1 MTGPAIQRP
10 CETIR
15 LFLGGDVMT
24 GRGIDQIL
32 PHPGDPTL
40 YEGYVGTADGYVALA
55 ERRNGPIPRAV
66 PFDHIWGDLL
76 DDLAGRDCDL
86 RIINLETAITT
97 ADAPAPKGIN
107 YRMHPA
113 NAPVL
118 SAAGIDTVTLAN
130 NHTLDWGVP
139 GLVETLDVLEQLG
152 IAAVGA
158 GRTVEDAAAPRA
170 LPLANGAR
178 LLILAY
184 GARDSGIPGRWGAA
198 PAWPG
203 INLLPEMPDSVI
215 DDTRA
220 RLERHRQAGDVTL
233 VSIHWGGNWGYDIH
247 PETRRL
253 AHRLI
258 EEAGVDIVHGHSSH
272 HPKAIEIHE
281 GKLVLYGAGDL
292 INDYEGIRGHEA
304 YRSDLVLGY
313 VAEIQLADGRLRSLE
328 LLPYRIRGFRLWRAA
343 REDAKWLHAMLQRE
357 CGPFGLNV
365 TPTGTG
371 AFQITE
377 T

>member
-1 MTGPAIQRP
+1 MTGPQGQRRR
-10 CETIR
+10 ETVR

-32 PHPGDPTL
+32 PHPGDPKL

-55 ERRNGPIPRAV
+55 EQRNGPIPRAV
-66 PFDHIWGDLL
+66 PFSYVWGDLL

-86 RIINLETAITT
+86 RFVNLETAITT

-113 NAPVL
+113 NAPAL
-118 SAAGIDTVTLAN
+118 SVAGIDAVTLAN
-130 NHTLDWGVP
+130 NHTLDWGVE
-139 GLVETLDVLEQLG
+139 GLVETLEVLEQSG
-152 IAAVGA
+152 IVVVGA
-158 GRTVEDAAAPRA
+158 GRIAEDAAAPKI
-170 LPLANGAR
+170 LPLSSGAR
-178 LLILAY
+178 LLMQSY
-184 GARDSGIPGRWGAA
+184 GARDSGIPGHWGAA

-203 INLLPEMPDSVI
+203 VNLLPE
-215 DDTRA
+215 RA
-220 RLERHRQAGDVTL
+220 DAVVADARASLEKHRQAGDITL

-247 PETRRL
+247 PEERRL

-272 HPKAIEIHE
+272 HPKAIELHV
-281 GKLVLYGAGDL
+281 GKLVLYGTGDL

-313 VAEIQLADGRLRSLE
+313 VAEIQLTDGGLRSLE
-328 LLPYRIRGFRLWRAA
+328 LLPYRIRGFRLCRAA
-343 REDAKWLHAMLQRE
+343 PEETKWLHAMLQRE
-357 CGPFGLNV
+357 CGAFGLNV
-365 TPTGTG
+365 TPTGAGT
-371 AFQITE
+371 FQIALS
-377 T
+377 